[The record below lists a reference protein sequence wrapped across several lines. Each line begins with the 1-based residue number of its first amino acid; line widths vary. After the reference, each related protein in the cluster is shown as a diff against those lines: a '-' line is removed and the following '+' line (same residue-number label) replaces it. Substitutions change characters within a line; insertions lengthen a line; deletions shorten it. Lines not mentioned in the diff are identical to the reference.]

1 MSLAPGTKLGPYEI
15 CAALGAGGM
24 GEVYRA
30 RDTRLERTVAIKIL
44 PAQFTADQISKQ
56 RFEREAKTISLLNHP
71 HICVL
76 YDIGHQE
83 GIDYIVMECVEGETL
98 ATRLE
103 KGPLSL
109 DQTLKYG
116 AQIAEALDRAHRSG
130 IVHRD
135 LKPGNIM
142 LTPTGA
148 KLLDFGLAKEVMP
161 LANLATLTTAM
172 ATSPV
177 TQQGT
182 IVGTFQYMS
191 PEQIEGKAVDGRSD
205 LFSLGAVLYEA
216 LTGRRAFEGKTQLS
230 VASAI
235 LERDPEPLSVAKPV
249 TPPALQHAIQRCL
262 AKDPEERWQTG
273 RDLAGELKWIA
284 AGSSQAGT
292 AMVGPSKTK
301 WRERA
306 LWGLAGLLA
315 IVTAFLGYAYVH
327 RPTTSQPGVRSSILP
342 PPKMSIPFGTGIRLG
357 GFAFSPDGSRL
368 VLNAQGED
376 GKVSLWVRPLN
387 SLTAQELA
395 GTEDGFLPF
404 WSADGK
410 WIGFFAQGKL
420 KKIPASGGPVQE
432 LCDAPQGRGG
442 SWNSNGDIVFAPAI
456 SSPLFRISANGGVPT
471 KVTELDA
478 TLGETTHR
486 WPEFLPDGEH
496 FLYLARQLAENKPA
510 GIFVASLRAAPRK
523 KLMDHLTEAQY
534 APGYLLFVHNNT
546 LLAKA
551 FDVENMS
558 LKGEAM
564 PVAGDVANEASFLR
578 AGFSVSQ
585 AGQLVYRSA
594 DAGTDMELIA
604 LDRSGKRLYTFP
616 TEGIIN
622 SFGLSPDGQ
631 RLALT
636 EILPTK
642 SGSTI
647 WLYDLHLN
655 TRTRFT
661 FGGGMNGSP
670 TWSPDGSELAFSSAR
685 NGTFNIFVKPVTG
698 AAEETVLHLSNE
710 DERPQS
716 FSPDGKNLI
725 IDYRPQ
731 TRLGTPE
738 IALLPLTGE
747 RKVSSL
753 LNVPYMNNTGK
764 MSPDGHW
771 LLYSS
776 MESGRAEVYV
786 TSFPGLKGKWQVS
799 SSGGSTP
806 QWRHDG
812 QELYFINQNSFL
824 MAAEVKA
831 SNGSFVLGA
840 VKQLWE
846 RRVNS
851 DLFQGQYAVSPDGQ
865 RFYVSAMKERTIHSP
880 LTLLNNWPAEL
891 NKRP

>member
-1 MSLAPGTKLGPYEI
+1 MTLAPGSRLGPYEI
-15 CAALGAGGM
+15 GAPLGAGGM
-24 GEVYRA
+24 GEVYRG

-44 PAQFTADQISKQ
+44 SAQFTADQVSKQ
-56 RFEREAKTISLLNHP
+56 RFEREAKTISSLNHP

-98 ATRLE
+98 ATRLA

-116 AQIAEALDRAHRSG
+116 AQIAEALDKAHRSG

-135 LKPGNIM
+135 MKPGNIM
-142 LTPTGA
+142 LAPTGA
-148 KLLDFGLAKEVMP
+148 KLLDFGLAKELKP
-161 LANLATLTTAM
+161 LASVATLTTVV

-177 TQQGT
+177 TQHGT
-182 IVGTFQYMS
+182 FVGTFQYMS
-191 PEQIEGKAVDGRSD
+191 PEQVEGKGVDGRSD
-205 LFSLGAVLYEA
+205 LFSLGAVLYEM
-216 LTGRRAFEGKTQLS
+216 LTGKRAFEGKTQLS

-235 LERDPEPLSVAKPV
+235 LEREPEPLSVAKPV
-249 TPPALQHAIQRCL
+249 TPPALQHAIRRCL
-262 AKDPEERWQTG
+262 AKDPDERWQTG

-284 AGSSQAGT
+284 GGSSQAGT
-292 AMVGPSKTK
+292 AIAGSSKTN

-306 LWGLAGLLA
+306 SWGLAGLLA
-315 IVTAFLGYAYVH
+315 MVTSFLGYGYVH
-327 RPTTSQPGVRSSILP
+327 RPPTSQTEVRSSILP
-342 PPKMSIPFGTGIRLG
+342 PPRMSIPFGSGTRLG
-357 GFAFSPDGSRL
+357 GYAFSPDGSRL
-368 VLNAQGED
+368 VINAQAED
-376 GKVSLWVRPLN
+376 GKVSLWIRPLN

-395 GTEDGFLPF
+395 GTEDGYLPF
-404 WSADGK
+404 WSADGQ

-420 KKIPASGGPVQE
+420 KKIPVSGGPVQE
-432 LCDAPQGRGG
+432 ICDAPQGRGG
-442 SWNSNGDIVFAPAI
+442 TWNSSGDIVFAPTI
-456 SSPLFRISANGGVPT
+456 GSPLFRVSAYGGVPT
-471 KVTELDA
+471 KVTELDNA
-478 TLGETTHR
+478 LGETTHR

-496 FLYLARQLAENKPA
+496 FLYLARQLAENKPSGVYA
-510 GIFVASLRAAPRK
+510 GSLSATPRK

-534 APGYLLFVHNNT
+534 APGFLLFVRNNT
-546 LLAKA
+546 LLARA
-551 FDVENMS
+551 FDAKSLS

-564 PVAGDVANEASFLR
+564 PVAGDIANEASFLR

-585 AGQLVYRSA
+585 AGQLVYRSI

-604 LDRSGKRLYTFP
+604 LDRSGKRIYTFP

-622 SFGLSPDGQ
+622 SFGVSPDGQ
-631 RLALT
+631 KLALT

-647 WLYDLHLN
+647 WLYDLRLN

-670 TWSPDGSELAFSSAR
+670 TWSPDGSELAFASTR

-698 AAEETVLHLSNE
+698 AAEERVLHPSNE

-716 FSPDGKNLI
+716 YSPDGKNLI

-731 TRLGTPE
+731 VRLGTPE
-738 IALLPLTGE
+738 IALLPLTSDG
-747 RKVSSL
+747 KVSSL
-753 LNVPYMNNTGK
+753 LSVSYMNNGGK
-764 MSPDGHW
+764 LSPDGHW

-776 MESGRAEVYV
+776 MESGRSEVYV
-786 TSFPGLKGKWQVS
+786 TSFPGIKGTWQVS
-799 SSGGSTP
+799 SGGGSAP
-806 QWRHDG
+806 QWRRDG
-812 QELYFINQNSFL
+812 RELYFISQNGFL
-824 MAAEVKA
+824 MAAEIKA

-846 RRVNS
+846 RRVNP

-865 RFYVSAMKERTIHSP
+865 RFYVSAMKEGMIHSP

-891 NKRP
+891 KK